1 MAVTCITYL
10 QVDAGALALL
20 DNRQTVKRTS
30 TVSKSAL
37 AITEEHTD
45 LADSVIGQLY
55 RLNSRAAARATLEK
69 PSDHPSE
76 IWSAG
81 MDLGWNGLAIA
92 EEYGGSGFGLAE
104 LAVVLEVQGR
114 ELSPGP
120 FLPTVAAAVVIDRC
134 APDSVR
140 AQLLPGLAGG
150 GAVGAVALSG
160 IVTIGSDLVVAGES
174 PAVLGAP
181 DAHVLVVVTREDVV
195 IVDAKADGVTIT
207 ALDSLD
213 TTRSVGSVA
222 LRGVTVDEDRVLK
235 GAARKARTVFRIL
248 ASAEAV
254 GVSWAALDMA
264 VEYAKVREQFGR
276 TIGTFQA
283 VKHHAA
289 NMLVNA
295 EETTA
300 ATWDAARADDLDS
313 AWFPAAVAASHAIRT
328 QIFNAQY
335 NIQLHGGIAY
345 TWEHDAHLYLRRAR
359 TLAALMQEAGDPLLD
374 VVEGQRSGQAHGATF
389 TLPPEAD
396 AYRSQAREAVAQVQ
410 SLPQDKR
417 RDFLVDSGY
426 LVPHWPKPW
435 GRSADVLEQ
444 LVIEE
449 EFAGIERADMGITG
463 WVALTIAQAGTDD
476 QRERWVEPVLRG
488 QVMWCQL
495 FSEPGAGSDAAAVRT
510 AAKKVDG
517 GWRVTG
523 QKVWTSLA
531 QYCQW
536 GLATVRT
543 DPDAPKH
550 AGVTMMAIDMKAPGV
565 TVNPLRGITGDSHF
579 NEVFF
584 DDVFVPDADVVG
596 DVNRGWLVAR
606 ATLGNERISIGG
618 GSGGAVGFSPDHLV
632 KMLDASPAA
641 ANYVRRAGE
650 CIAETHTLRLL
661 NLRRA
666 SRAIAGAEPG
676 PEGNVTKL
684 LVAEAGQ
691 RITEL
696 GMELAGSAAV
706 TGQAPKLL
714 RSYLGNRA
722 MTIAGGTSEITRNT
736 IAERILGLPR
746 DPLLK

>member
-1 MAVTCITYL
+1 M
-10 QVDAGALALL
+10 
-20 DNRQTVKRTS
+20 
-30 TVSKSAL
+30 SKSAL
-37 AITEEHTD
+37 AITEEHVD
-45 LADSVIGQLY
+45 LADAAIGQLN
-55 RLNSRAAARATLEK
+55 RVNSRAAARSTLQGG
-69 PSDHPSE
+69 SSHPVE
-76 IWSAG
+76 IWSASAG
-81 MDLGWNGLAIA
+81 LGWTGLAIA
-92 EEYGGSGFGLAE
+92 EEHGGSGFGLAE
-104 LAVVLEVQGR
+104 LAVVLEAQGR
-114 ELSPGP
+114 ELCPGP

-134 APDSVR
+134 ASDSLR
-140 AQLLPGLAGG
+140 AQLLPGLADGST
-150 GAVGAVALSG
+150 VGALAVSG
-160 IVTIGSDLVVAGES
+160 NVTVGSDLVVTGES

-181 DAHVLVVVTREDVV
+181 DANLLVVVAGEDVV
-195 IVDAKADGVTIT
+195 VIDPAAEGVTIT
-207 ALDSLD
+207 PLESMDTSRSL
-213 TTRSVGSVA
+213 GSVA
-222 LRGVTVDEDRVLK
+222 LSGVTVTEERLLR
-235 GAARKARTVFRIL
+235 GTARKAHTVFRIL

-254 GVSWAALDMA
+254 GVSWASLEMA

-289 NMLVNA
+289 NMLVDA
-295 EETTA
+295 EVTTA
-300 ATWDAARADDLDS
+300 ATWDAARADDLNS
-313 AWFPAAVAASHAIRT
+313 ASFAAAVAASHAIRT
-328 QIFNAQY
+328 QIFNAET
-335 NIQLHGGIAY
+335 NIQLHGGIGF

-359 TLAALMQEAGDPLLD
+359 TLAALLAEAGDPLLD
-374 VVEGQRSGQAHGATF
+374 VVEAQRSGQARGATF
-389 TLPPEAD
+389 TLPPEAEQF
-396 AYRSQAREAVAQVQ
+396 REQAREAVAALH
-410 SLPQDKR
+410 SLPADHQ

-435 GRSADVLEQ
+435 GRAADVLEQ

-449 EFAGIERADMGITG
+449 EFADVERPDLGITG
-463 WVALTIAQAGTDD
+463 WVTLTIAQAGTDD

-488 QVMWCQL
+488 EVMWCQL

-510 AAKKVDG
+510 SAKKADG

-531 QYCQW
+531 HQCQW

-565 TVNPLRGITGDSHF
+565 TVNPLRGLTGHAHF

-596 DVNRGWLVAR
+596 DVNKGWLVAR

-618 GSGGAVGFSPDHLV
+618 GSGGTTGFTAADLV
-632 KMLDASPAA
+632 KLLDNASPETRAT
-641 ANYVRRAGE
+641 YLRRAGE
-650 CIAETHTLRLL
+650 VIAETHTLRLL
-661 NLRRA
+661 NLRRVT
-666 SRAIAGAEPG
+666 RAIAGSDPG

-684 LVAEAGQ
+684 LVAESGQ
-691 RITEL
+691 RMTEL
-696 GMELAGSAAV
+696 AMELAGSAAV
-706 TGQAPKLL
+706 VGQTPILTLA
-714 RSYLGNRA
+714 YLGNRA

>member
-1 MAVTCITYL
+1 
-10 QVDAGALALL
+10 
-20 DNRQTVKRTS
+20 
-30 TVSKSAL
+30 VSKSAL
-37 AITEEHTD
+37 AITEEHND
-45 LADSVIGQLY
+45 LADAVFGQLD

-69 PSDHPSE
+69 GATHPSE

-81 MDLGWNGLAIA
+81 KDLGWNGLAIA
-92 EEYGGSGFGLAE
+92 EEHGGSGFGLAE
-104 LAVVLEVQGR
+104 LAVVLEAQGR

-140 AQLLPGLAGG
+140 AQLLPGLADGST
-150 GAVGAVALSG
+150 VGALALSG
-160 IVTIGSDLVVAGES
+160 SVTIGSDLVVTGES

-181 DAHVLVVVTREDVV
+181 DADVLVIAAGEDVV
-195 IVDAKADGVTIT
+195 VVDAAADGVTVT

-213 TTRSVGSVA
+213 TTRSIGSVE
-222 LRGVTVDEDRVLK
+222 LRGVAVEEDRVLR

-254 GVSWAALDMA
+254 GVSWAALEMA

-313 AWFPAAVAASHAIRT
+313 AWFAAAVAASHAIRT
-328 QIFNAQY
+328 QVLNAQN
-335 NIQLHGGIAY
+335 NIQLHGGIGY

-359 TLAALMQEAGDPLLD
+359 TLAALMEEGGDPLLD
-374 VVEGQRSGQAHGATF
+374 VVEGQRSGQAHGASF
-389 TLPPEAD
+389 TLPPEAE
-396 AYRSQAREAVAQVQ
+396 AHRNQAREAVASLR
-410 SLPQDKR
+410 SLPADKQ

-435 GRSADVLEQ
+435 GRAADVLEQ

-449 EFAGIERADMGITG
+449 EFGSAGRSEATGDSKPIERPDMGITG

-476 QRERWVEPVLRG
+476 QRERFVEPVLRG

-543 DPDAPKH
+543 DPDAAKH
-550 AGVTMMAIDMKAPGV
+550 AGVTMMVIDMKAPGV

-584 DDVFVPDADVVG
+584 DDVFVPDSDVLG

-618 GSGGAVGFSPDHLV
+618 GSGGAVGFSPDDLV
-632 KMLDASPAA
+632 KLLDASPDA
-641 ANYVRRAGE
+641 ANYVRQAGE
-650 CIAETHTLRLL
+650 SIAETHTLRLL

-696 GMELAGSAAV
+696 GMALSGSATV
-706 TGQAPKLL
+706 VGQAPKLL

>member
-1 MAVTCITYL
+1 
-10 QVDAGALALL
+10 
-20 DNRQTVKRTS
+20 
-30 TVSKSAL
+30 VSKSAL
-37 AITEEHTD
+37 AITDEHQD
-45 LADSVIGQLY
+45 LADAAIGQLT
-55 RLNSRAAARATLEK
+55 RLSSRAAARASLEAG
-69 PSDHPSE
+69 SSHPQDMWKAATE
-76 IWSAG
+76 
-81 MDLGWNGLAIA
+81 LGWLGLAVA
-92 EEYGGSGFGLAE
+92 EDHGGSGFGLAE
-104 LAVVLEVQGR
+104 LAVVLEAQGR
-114 ELSPGP
+114 ELTPGP
-120 FLPTVAAAVVIDRC
+120 FLPTVSAAVVIDRC
-134 APDSVR
+134 ASDALR
-140 AQLLPGLAGG
+140 AQLLPSLCDGS
-150 GAVGAVALSG
+150 AVGALGVSG
-160 IVTIGSDLVVAGES
+160 GVVVGADRDVTGEV

-181 DAHVLVVVTREDVV
+181 DADVLVLIAGDDVV
-195 IVDAKADGVTIT
+195 VVDAKADGVTVT
-207 ALDSLD
+207 ALESLD

-222 LRGVTVDEDRVLK
+222 LRGVTVAEDRVLC
-235 GAARKARTVFRIL
+235 GAARRARTAWRIL

-254 GVSWAALDMA
+254 GVAWASLEMA

-289 NMLVNA
+289 NMLVDA
-295 EETTA
+295 EQTTA
-300 ATWDAARADDLDS
+300 AVWDAARASDLDS
-313 AWFPAAVAASHAIRT
+313 AFFAGAVAASHAIRS
-328 QIFNAQY
+328 QVFNAEN
-335 NIQLHGGIAY
+335 NIQLHGGIGF

-359 TLAALMQEAGDPLLD
+359 TLAALMSEGGDPLLD
-374 VVEGQRSGQAHGATF
+374 VVEGKRSGQAHGAKF
-389 TLPPEAD
+389 TLPPEAEE
-396 AYRSQAREAVAQVQ
+396 YRKQAREAAEKVR
-410 SLPQDKR
+410 SLPEDKR

-435 GRSADVLEQ
+435 GRAADVLEQ

-449 EFAGIERADMGITG
+449 EFADIERPDMGITG
-463 WVALTIAQAGTDD
+463 WVALTIAQAGTEE

-488 QVMWCQL
+488 EVMWCQL
-495 FSEPGAGSDAAAVRT
+495 FSEPNAGSDAAAVRT

-531 QYCQW
+531 QHCQW

-565 TVNPLRGITGDSHF
+565 TVNPLRGLTGDSHF

-584 DDVFVPDADVVG
+584 DDVFVPDSDVVG
-596 DVNRGWLVAR
+596 DVNKGWLVAR

-618 GSGGAVGFSPDHLV
+618 GSGGPTGFDTDDLI
-632 KMLDASPAA
+632 KLLDSVPADLA
-641 ANYVRRAGE
+641 AHHVLRAGE
-650 CIAETHTLRLL
+650 VIAEIHTLRLL

-684 LVAEAGQ
+684 LVAESVQ
-691 RITEL
+691 HLTEL
-696 GMELAGSAAV
+696 GLALAGSSAV
-706 TGQAPKLL
+706 VGGNQRLL
-714 RSYLGNRA
+714 RSYLGGRA

>member
-1 MAVTCITYL
+1 V
-10 QVDAGALALL
+10 G
-20 DNRQTVKRTS
+20 N
-30 TVSKSAL
+30 SAL
-37 AITEEHTD
+37 AITDDHRD
-45 LADSVIGQLY
+45 LADAANGQLK
-55 RLNSRAAARATLEK
+55 RLNSLAAARATLD
-69 PSDHPSE
+69 SDTDGANHPAAL
-76 IWSAG
+76 WSAAA
-81 MDLGWNGLAIA
+81 DVGWQGLAVA
-92 EEYGGSGFGLAE
+92 EEYGGSGFGLSE
-104 LAVVLEVQGR
+104 LAVVLEAQGR
-114 ELSPGP
+114 ELCPGP

-134 APDSVR
+134 APDSVH
-140 AQLLPGLAGG
+140 AQLLPGLADGSV
-150 GAVGAVALSG
+150 VGALGLSG
-160 IVTIGSDLVVAGES
+160 SVTVGSDLVVAGES

-181 DAHVLVVVTREDVV
+181 DAAVLAVMAGDDVVLV
-195 IVDAKADGVTIT
+195 DADADGVTVT
-207 ALDSLD
+207 TLSSLD
-213 TTRSVGSVA
+213 TTRSIGSVA
-222 LRGVTVDEDRVLK
+222 LRNVAVAEERVLR
-235 GAARKARTVFRIL
+235 GAARRARTVFRIL

-254 GVSWAALDMA
+254 GISWATLDMA

-295 EETTA
+295 EQTTA

-313 AWFPAAVAASHAIRT
+313 AWFAGAVAASHAIRT

-335 NIQLHGGIAY
+335 NIQLHGGIGF
-345 TWEHDAHLYLRRAR
+345 TWEHDAHMYLRRAR
-359 TLAALMQEAGDPLLD
+359 TLAAVMADGAEPLID
-374 VVEGQRSGQAHGATF
+374 VVDGQRGGQAHGASF
-389 TLPPEAD
+389 TLPDEAEEYRKPARD
-396 AYRSQAREAVAQVQ
+396 AVTTCK
-410 SLPQDKR
+410 SLPAEQQ

-435 GRSADVLEQ
+435 GRGAGVLEQ

-449 EFAGIERADMGITG
+449 EFENVERADMGITG
-463 WVALTIAQAGTDD
+463 WVTLTIAQAGNDD

-517 GWRVTG
+517 GWRITG

-531 QYCQW
+531 HQCQW

-550 AGVTMMAIDMKAPGV
+550 AGVTMMAIDMASPGV
-565 TVNPLRGITGDSHF
+565 TVNPLRGMTGHAHF

-584 DDVFVPDADVVG
+584 DDVFVPDSDVVG

-618 GSGGAVGFSPDHLV
+618 GSSAPTGFTVDDLI
-632 KMLDASPAA
+632 KLLDSAPADTA
-641 ANYVRRAGE
+641 TSYIRRAGE
-650 CIAETHTLRLL
+650 VIAEGHTLRLL
-661 NLRRA
+661 NLRRVT
-666 SRAIAGAEPG
+666 RAISGAEPG

-684 LVAEAGQ
+684 LLAEQ
-691 RITEL
+691 SQHLTEL
-696 GMELAGSAAV
+696 GMDLAGSAAV
-706 TGQAPKLL
+706 VGLTPQLATT
-714 RSYLGNRA
+714 YLGNRA

>member
-1 MAVTCITYL
+1 
-10 QVDAGALALL
+10 
-20 DNRQTVKRTS
+20 
-30 TVSKSAL
+30 VSKSAL

-45 LADSVIGQLY
+45 LADSVIGQLN

-69 PSDHPSE
+69 GSAPPSE

-81 MDLGWNGLAIA
+81 KDLGWNGLAIA

-140 AQLLPGLAGG
+140 TQLLPGLADGST
-150 GAVGAVALSG
+150 VGALALSG
-160 IVTIGSDLVVAGES
+160 NVTVGSDLVVTGES

-181 DAHVLVVVTREDVV
+181 DADVLVIAAGEDV
-195 IVDAKADGVTIT
+195 ILVDANGDGVTIT
-207 ALDSLD
+207 PLDSLD

-222 LRGVTVDEDRVLK
+222 LRAVTVDQDRVLR

-300 ATWDAARADDLDS
+300 AAWDAARADDLDS
-313 AWFPAAVAASHAIRT
+313 AWFPAAVAAAHAIRT
-328 QIFNAQY
+328 QIFNVQY

-359 TLAALMQEAGDPLLD
+359 TLAALMEEGGDPLLD
-374 VVEGQRSGQAHGATF
+374 IVEGQRTGQAHGATF
-389 TLPPEAD
+389 TLPTEAD
-396 AYRSQAREAVAQVQ
+396 AYRSQAREAVAHLQ
-410 SLPQDKR
+410 SLPEDKQ

-435 GRSADVLEQ
+435 GRAADVLEQ
-444 LVIEE
+444 LVIED
-449 EFAGIERADMGITG
+449 EFTGVERPDMGITG

-565 TVNPLRGITGDSHF
+565 KVNPLRGITGDSHF

-584 DDVFVPDADVVG
+584 DDVFVPDSDVVG

-618 GSGGAVGFSPDHLV
+618 GSGGAFGFSPDHLV

-666 SRAIAGAEPG
+666 TRAIAGAEPG

-696 GMELAGSAAV
+696 GMELSGSAAV
-706 TGQAPKLL
+706 TGLAPKLL

>member
-1 MAVTCITYL
+1 MM
-10 QVDAGALALL
+10 
-20 DNRQTVKRTS
+20 
-30 TVSKSAL
+30 
-37 AITEEHTD
+37 EE
-45 LADSVIGQLY
+45 G
-55 RLNSRAAARATLEK
+55 
-69 PSDHPSE
+69 
-76 IWSAG
+76 
-81 MDLGWNGLAIA
+81 
-92 EEYGGSGFGLAE
+92 
-104 LAVVLEVQGR
+104 
-114 ELSPGP
+114 
-120 FLPTVAAAVVIDRC
+120 
-134 APDSVR
+134 
-140 AQLLPGLAGG
+140 
-150 GAVGAVALSG
+150 
-160 IVTIGSDLVVAGES
+160 
-174 PAVLGAP
+174 
-181 DAHVLVVVTREDVV
+181 
-195 IVDAKADGVTIT
+195 
-207 ALDSLD
+207 
-213 TTRSVGSVA
+213 
-222 LRGVTVDEDRVLK
+222 
-235 GAARKARTVFRIL
+235 
-248 ASAEAV
+248 
-254 GVSWAALDMA
+254 
-264 VEYAKVREQFGR
+264 
-276 TIGTFQA
+276 
-283 VKHHAA
+283 
-289 NMLVNA
+289 
-295 EETTA
+295 
-300 ATWDAARADDLDS
+300 
-313 AWFPAAVAASHAIRT
+313 
-328 QIFNAQY
+328 
-335 NIQLHGGIAY
+335 
-345 TWEHDAHLYLRRAR
+345 
-359 TLAALMQEAGDPLLD
+359 GDPLLD
-374 VVEGQRSGQAHGATF
+374 IVEGQRSGQAHGASF
-389 TLPPEAD
+389 TLPAEAE
-396 AYRSQAREAVAQVQ
+396 AYRSQAREAVAHLQ
-410 SLPQDKR
+410 SLPEDKQ
-417 RDFLVDSGY
+417 RDYLVDSGY

-435 GRSADVLEQ
+435 GRAADVLEQ
-444 LVIEE
+444 LVVEE
-449 EFAGIERADMGITG
+449 EFGSAGRSDGGTARPKGRGTTRGSKPIERPDMGITG

-476 QRERWVEPVLRG
+476 QRVRWVEPVLRG
-488 QVMWCQL
+488 KVMWCQL

-584 DDVFVPDADVVG
+584 DDVFVPDEDVVG
-596 DVNRGWLVAR
+596 DVNKGWLVAR

-618 GSGGAVGFSPDHLV
+618 GSGGAVGFSPDDLI
-632 KMLDASPAA
+632 KLLDASPAA

-696 GMELAGSAAV
+696 GMELSGSAAV

>member
-1 MAVTCITYL
+1 M
-10 QVDAGALALL
+10 
-20 DNRQTVKRTS
+20 
-30 TVSKSAL
+30 SKSAL
-37 AITEEHTD
+37 AITEEHID
-45 LADSVIGQLY
+45 LADSVFGQLN
-55 RLNSRAAARATLEK
+55 RVKSRAAARATLDDG
-69 PSDHPSE
+69 SAHPPE
-76 IWSAG
+76 IWSAAAH
-81 MDLGWNGLAIA
+81 LGWLGLAIA
-92 EEYGGSGFGLAE
+92 EEHGGSGVGLAE
-104 LAVVLEVQGR
+104 LAVVLEAQGH
-114 ELSPGP
+114 ELCPGP
-120 FLPTVAAAVVIDRC
+120 FLPSVAAAVVIDRC

-140 AQLLPGLAGG
+140 AQHLPGLADGSVVG
-150 GAVGAVALSG
+150 ALAVAGSVAVGPDLTVSG
-160 IVTIGSDLVVAGES
+160 EC

-181 DAHVLVVVTREDVV
+181 DAKVLVVVAGDDVV
-195 IVDAKADGVTIT
+195 VVDTSRKESADGVTVT
-207 ALDSLD
+207 ALEAMD
-213 TTRSVGSVA
+213 TSRSVGSVA
-222 LRGVTVDEDRVLK
+222 LRAVPVAEDHVLR

-254 GVSWAALDMA
+254 GVSWATLEMA

-295 EETTA
+295 EETAA

-313 AWFPAAVAASHAIRT
+313 AWFAAAVAASHAIRT
-328 QIFNAQY
+328 QLFNAQN
-335 NIQLHGGIAY
+335 NIQLHGGIGF

-359 TLAALMQEAGDPLLD
+359 TLAALLAEAGDPLLD
-374 VVEGQRSGQAHGATF
+374 IVEAQRSGAAHGATF
-389 TLPPEAD
+389 TSPPEAEQF
-396 AYRSQAREAVAQVQ
+396 REQAREAVAKLR
-410 SLPQDKR
+410 SLPADQQ

-435 GRSADVLEQ
+435 GRAADVLEQ

-449 EFAGIERADMGITG
+449 EFAGVDRPDMGITG
-463 WVALTIAQAGTDD
+463 WVTLTIAQAGTDD

-510 AAKKVDG
+510 SAKKVDG

-531 QYCQW
+531 HLCQW

-565 TVNPLRGITGDSHF
+565 TVNPLRGLTGHAHF

-596 DVNRGWLVAR
+596 DVNKGWLVAR

-618 GSGGAVGFSPDHLV
+618 GSGGATGFTAEDLV
-632 KMLDASPAA
+632 KLLDNAPAESA
-641 ANYVRRAGE
+641 AYFVRRAGE
-650 CIAETHTLRLL
+650 VIAETHTLRLL
-661 NLRRA
+661 NLRRVT
-666 SRAIAGAEPG
+666 RAIAGSDPG

-684 LVAEAGQ
+684 LLAESGQ
-691 RITEL
+691 RMTEL
-696 GMELAGSAAV
+696 AMELAGSAAV
-706 TGQAPKLL
+706 VGQTPTLTQ
-714 RSYLGNRA
+714 SYLGNRA

>member
-1 MAVTCITYL
+1 VT
-10 QVDAGALALL
+10 
-20 DNRQTVKRTS
+20 
-30 TVSKSAL
+30 KSAL
-37 AITEEHTD
+37 AITDEHQA
-45 LADSVIGQLY
+45 LADAAMGQLA
-55 RLNSRAAARATLEK
+55 RLSTRASARATLEGGSSNPVDVWK
-69 PSDHPSE
+69 AATE
-76 IWSAG
+76 
-81 MDLGWNGLAIA
+81 LGWLGLAIA
-92 EEYGGSGFGLAE
+92 EEHGGSGFGLSE
-104 LAVVLEVQGR
+104 LAIVLEAQGR

-120 FLPTVAAAVVIDRC
+120 FLPTVAASVMIDRC
-134 APDSVR
+134 APDPVR
-140 AQLLPGLAGG
+140 AQLLPGLVDGTK
-150 GAVGAVALSG
+150 VGALGLSG
-160 IVTIGSDLVVAGES
+160 SVIVGPDLVVTGES

-181 DAHVLVVVTREDVV
+181 DADILVLIAGDDVVV
-195 IVDAKADGVTIT
+195 VDASAEGATVNP
-207 ALDSLD
+207 LESLD
-213 TTRSVGSVA
+213 TSRSVGSVA
-222 LRGVTVDEDRVLK
+222 LNGVTVAEDRVLR
-235 GAARKARTVFRIL
+235 GAARRARTVFRIL

-254 GVSWAALDMA
+254 GVTWAALEMA

-289 NMLVNA
+289 NMLVDA
-295 EETTA
+295 EQTTA

-313 AWFPAAVAASHAIRT
+313 AWFAAAVAASHAIRA
-328 QIFNAQY
+328 QVFNAEN
-335 NIQLHGGIAY
+335 NIQLHGGIGF

-359 TLAALMQEAGDPLLD
+359 TLAAVMGDGADPLLD
-374 VVEGQRSGQAHGATF
+374 IVEAARSSQAHGASF
-389 TLPPEAD
+389 TLPTEAD
-396 AYRSQAREAVAQVQ
+396 EYRRQAREALDTVRGL
-410 SLPQDKR
+410 SEDKQ

-435 GRSADVLEQ
+435 GRAADVLEQ

-449 EFAGIERADMGITG
+449 EFADVKRADMGITG

-517 GWRVTG
+517 GWKVTG

-531 QYCQW
+531 QHCQW

-565 TVNPLRGITGDSHF
+565 KVNPLRGLTGDAHF

-584 DDVFVPDADVVG
+584 DDVFVPDEDVVG
-596 DVNRGWLVAR
+596 DVNKGWLVAR

-618 GSGGAVGFSPDHLV
+618 GSGGTVGFDVDDLV
-632 KMLDASPAA
+632 KLLDSVPADIA
-641 ANYVRRAGE
+641 AHHVRRAGE
-650 CIAETHTLRLL
+650 VIAEMHTLRLL

-684 LVAEAGQ
+684 LVAESGQ
-691 RITEL
+691 HLTEL
-696 GMELAGSAAV
+696 GIALAGSAAV
-706 TGQAPKLL
+706 VGANQKLI
-714 RSYLGNRA
+714 RSYLGGRA

>member
-1 MAVTCITYL
+1 MRVN
-10 QVDAGALALL
+10 LL
-20 DNRQTVKRTS
+20 LTPVNGKRTS
-30 TVSKSAL
+30 NVSKSAL
-37 AITEEHTD
+37 AITDEHSD
-45 LADSVIGQLY
+45 LADAAIGQLA
-55 RLNSRAAARATLEK
+55 RLSTRAAARATLEGG
-69 PSDHPSE
+69 SAHPDNVWQAAAE
-76 IWSAG
+76 
-81 MDLGWNGLAIA
+81 LGWLGLAIS
-92 EEYGGSGFGLAE
+92 EQYGGSGFGLAE
-104 LAVVLEVQGR
+104 LAVVLEAQGR

-120 FLPTVAAAVVIDRC
+120 FLPTVAASLVIDRC
-134 APDSVR
+134 ASDSLG
-140 AQLLPGLAGG
+140 AQLLPGLADGTT
-150 GAVGAVALSG
+150 VGALGLSG
-160 IVTIGSDLVVAGES
+160 SLVVGSDLDVTGEVT
-174 PAVLGAP
+174 AVLGAP
-181 DAHVLVVVTREDVV
+181 DVDILVLIAGDDVVV
-195 IVDAKADGVTIT
+195 IDAATDGVTIT
-207 ALDSLD
+207 ALEPLD
-213 TTRSVGSVA
+213 TSRSVGAVA
-222 LRGVTVDEDRVLK
+222 LRGVTVTEDRVLR
-235 GAARKARTVFRIL
+235 GAARRARTVFRIL

-254 GVSWAALDMA
+254 GVAWTSLEMA

-289 NMLVNA
+289 NMLVDA
-295 EETTA
+295 EQTTA
-300 ATWDAARADDLDS
+300 AVWDAARAEDLDS
-313 AWFPAAVAASHAIRT
+313 AWFPAAVAASHAIRA
-328 QIFNAQY
+328 QVFNSQN
-335 NIQLHGGIAY
+335 NIQLHGGIGF

-359 TLAALMQEAGDPLLD
+359 TLAALIGDGADPLLD
-374 VVEGQRSGQAHGATF
+374 VVEGRRSGQAHGASF
-389 TLPPEAD
+389 TLPDEAD
-396 AYRSQAREAVAQVQ
+396 EYRRQAAEAVAQVR
-410 SLPQDKR
+410 SLPTDKQ

-435 GRSADVLEQ
+435 GRAANVLEQ

-449 EFAGIERADMGITG
+449 EFADVERADMGITG

-531 QYCQW
+531 QHCQW

-543 DPDAPKH
+543 DPDAAKH
-550 AGVTMMAIDMKAPGV
+550 AGVSMMAIDMKAEGV
-565 TVNPLRGITGDSHF
+565 KVNPLRGLTGDAHF

-584 DDVFVPDADVVG
+584 DDVFVPDEDVVG
-596 DVNRGWLVAR
+596 DVNKGWLVAR
-606 ATLGNERISIGG
+606 ATLGNERVSIGG
-618 GSGGAVGFSPDHLV
+618 GSGGQVGFDADDLV
-632 KMLDASPAA
+632 KLLDSAPSDVAA
-641 ANYVRRAGE
+641 QHVRRAGE
-650 CIAETHTLRLL
+650 VIAELHTLRLL

-684 LVAEAGQ
+684 LVAESGQ
-691 RITEL
+691 HLTEL
-696 GMELAGSAAV
+696 GIALAGTAAV
-706 TGQAPKLL
+706 VGANKKLI
-714 RSYLGNRA
+714 RTYMGSRA

>member
-1 MAVTCITYL
+1 MRVNFHLTP
-10 QVDAGALALL
+10 VNG
-20 DNRQTVKRTS
+20 KRTS

-37 AITEEHTD
+37 AITDEHQD
-45 LADSVIGQLY
+45 LADAAIGQLT
-55 RLNSRAAARATLEK
+55 RLSTRAGARATLEGGSSNPPEVWK
-69 PSDHPSE
+69 AAAE
-76 IWSAG
+76 
-81 MDLGWNGLAIA
+81 LGWLGLAIA
-92 EEYGGSGFGLAE
+92 EEHGGSGFGLSE
-104 LAVVLEVQGR
+104 LAIVLEAQGR
-114 ELSPGP
+114 ELTPGP
-120 FLPTVAAAVVIDRC
+120 FLPTVAASVVIDRC
-134 APDSVR
+134 ADSLR
-140 AQLLPGLAGG
+140 AELLPGLADGTT
-150 GAVGAVALSG
+150 VGALGLSG
-160 IVTIGSDLVVAGES
+160 SVVVGSDLVVTGES

-181 DAHVLVVVTREDVV
+181 DADVLVLIAGDDVV
-195 IVDAKADGVTIT
+195 VVDASADGVTISP
-207 ALDSLD
+207 LESLD
-213 TTRSVGSVA
+213 TSRSVGSVA
-222 LRGVTVDEDRVLK
+222 LDGVTVTEERLLR
-235 GAARKARTVFRIL
+235 GAARRARTVFRIL

-254 GVSWAALDMA
+254 GVNWAALEMA

-289 NMLVNA
+289 NMLVDA
-295 EETTA
+295 EQTTA

-313 AWFPAAVAASHAIRT
+313 AWFAAAVAASHAIRA
-328 QIFNAQY
+328 QVFNAEN
-335 NIQLHGGIAY
+335 NIQLHGGIGF

-359 TLAALMQEAGDPLLD
+359 TLAALMGDGADPRLD
-374 VVEGQRSGQAHGATF
+374 VVEAQRSGQAHGASF
-389 TLPPEAD
+389 TLPSEAD
-396 AYRSQAREAVAQVQ
+396 EHRRQAREALEKVRA
-410 SLPQDKR
+410 LPEDKQ

-435 GRSADVLEQ
+435 GRAADVLEQ

-449 EFAGIERADMGITG
+449 EFADVKRADMGITG

-517 GWRVTG
+517 GWKVTG

-531 QYCQW
+531 QHCQW

-565 TVNPLRGITGDSHF
+565 KVNPLRGLTGDAHF

-584 DDVFVPDADVVG
+584 DDVFVPDEDVVG
-596 DVNRGWLVAR
+596 DVNKGWLVAR

-618 GSGGAVGFSPDHLV
+618 GSGGTVGFDVDDLV
-632 KMLDASPAA
+632 KLLDSVPADVA
-641 ANYVRRAGE
+641 AHHVLRAGE
-650 CIAETHTLRLL
+650 VIAEMHTLRLL

-684 LVAEAGQ
+684 LVAESGQ
-691 RITEL
+691 HLTEL
-696 GMELAGSAAV
+696 GIALAGSTAV
-706 TGQAPKLL
+706 VGQNQKLI
-714 RSYLGNRA
+714 RSYLGGRA
-722 MTIAGGTSEITRNT
+722 MT

>member
-1 MAVTCITYL
+1 M
-10 QVDAGALALL
+10 
-20 DNRQTVKRTS
+20 
-30 TVSKSAL
+30 SKSAL
-37 AITEEHTD
+37 AITDEHQD
-45 LADSVIGQLY
+45 LADAATGQLT
-55 RLNSRAAARATLEK
+55 RLSTKAGARATLEGG
-69 PSDHPSE
+69 SSHPADV
-76 IWSAG
+76 WKAAAQ
-81 MDLGWNGLAIA
+81 LGWLGLAIA
-92 EEYGGSGFGLAE
+92 EEHGGSGFGLSE
-104 LAVVLEVQGR
+104 LAIVLEAQGR
-114 ELSPGP
+114 ELTPGP
-120 FLPTVAAAVVIDRC
+120 FLPTVAASVVIDRC
-134 APDSVR
+134 ADTLRS
-140 AQLLPGLAGG
+140 QLLPGLVDGTTVGALGLAGG
-150 GAVGAVALSG
+150 
-160 IVTIGSDLVVAGES
+160 VTVGSDLVVTGEC

-181 DAHVLVVVTREDVV
+181 DADVLVLIAGDDVV
-195 IVDAKADGVTIT
+195 VVDASADGVTVN

-213 TTRSVGSVA
+213 TSRSVGTVA
-222 LRGVTVDEDRVLK
+222 LDGVAVTEDTVLR
-235 GAARKARTVFRIL
+235 GAARRARTVFRIL

-254 GVSWAALDMA
+254 GVSWAALEMA

-289 NMLVNA
+289 NMLVDA
-295 EETTA
+295 EQTTA

-313 AWFPAAVAASHAIRT
+313 AWFPAAVAASHAIRA
-328 QIFNAQY
+328 QVFNAEN
-335 NIQLHGGIAY
+335 NIQLHGGIGF

-359 TLAALMQEAGDPLLD
+359 TLAALMGDGADPLLD
-374 VVEGQRSGQAHGATF
+374 VVEAQRSGQAHGASF
-389 TLPPEAD
+389 TLPSEAD
-396 AYRSQAREAVAQVQ
+396 EYRRQAKEA
-410 SLPQDKR
+410 LDKVR
-417 RDFLVDSGY
+417 ALSEDKQRDFLVDSGY

-435 GRSADVLEQ
+435 GRAADVLEQ

-449 EFAGIERADMGITG
+449 EFADVKRADMGITG

-517 GWRVTG
+517 GWKVTG

-531 QYCQW
+531 QHCQW

-565 TVNPLRGITGDSHF
+565 KVNPLRGLTGDAHF

-584 DDVFVPDADVVG
+584 DDVFVPDEDVVG
-596 DVNRGWLVAR
+596 DVNKGWLVAR

-618 GSGGAVGFSPDHLV
+618 GSGGTVGFDVDDLV
-632 KMLDASPAA
+632 KLLDSVPADVAAHHML
-641 ANYVRRAGE
+641 RAGE
-650 CIAETHTLRLL
+650 VIAEMHTLRLL

-684 LVAEAGQ
+684 LVAESGQ
-691 RITEL
+691 HLTEL
-696 GMELAGSAAV
+696 GIALAGSAAV
-706 TGQAPKLL
+706 VGQNEKLI
-714 RSYLGNRA
+714 RSYLGGRA

>member
-1 MAVTCITYL
+1 M
-10 QVDAGALALL
+10 G
-20 DNRQTVKRTS
+20 N
-30 TVSKSAL
+30 SAL
-37 AITEEHTD
+37 AITDEHRA
-45 LADSVIGQLY
+45 LADSAFGQLR
-55 RLNSRAAARATLEK
+55 RLNSLAAARATLDQQ
-69 PSDHPSE
+69 SGGTHPAE
-76 IWSAG
+76 FWSAAAQ
-81 MDLGWNGLAIA
+81 LGWQGLAIA
-92 EEYGGSGFGLAE
+92 EEYGGSGFGLSE
-104 LAVVLEVQGR
+104 LAVVLEAQGH

-120 FLPTVAAAVVIDRC
+120 FLPTAAAAVVIDRC
-134 APDSVR
+134 GTDSIR
-140 AQLLPGLAGG
+140 AQVLPGLSDGS
-150 GAVGAVALSG
+150 AVGALGLSG
-160 IVTIGSDLVVAGES
+160 RITVGSDLVATGES

-181 DAHVLVVVTREDVV
+181 DAGVLVLIAGDDVV
-195 IVDAKADGVTIT
+195 VVDSGAEGVTVT
-207 ALDSLD
+207 ALAPLD
-213 TTRSVGSVA
+213 TTRSIGSVA
-222 LRGVTVDEDRVLK
+222 LRDVALSEDRVLR
-235 GAARKARTVFRIL
+235 GAARRARTVFRIL

-254 GVSWAALDMA
+254 GISWAAMDMS

-295 EETTA
+295 EQTTA
-300 ATWDAARADDLDS
+300 ATWDAARADELDS

-328 QIFNAQY
+328 QIFNAQL
-335 NIQLHGGIAY
+335 NIQLHGGIGY

-359 TLAALMQEAGDPLLD
+359 TLAAIMGEGADPLVD
-374 VVEGQRSGQAHGATF
+374 VVDGQRSGQAHGASF
-389 TLPPEAD
+389 TLPDEAEEYRTAARD
-396 AYRSQAREAVAQVQ
+396 AVTTLR
-410 SLPQDKR
+410 SLPTDQQ

-426 LVPHWPKPW
+426 LVPHWPEPW
-435 GRSADVLEQ
+435 GKAAGVLEQ

-449 EFAGIERADMGITG
+449 EFESVARPDMGITG
-463 WVALTIAQAGTDD
+463 WVTLTIAQAGNDD
-476 QRERWVEPVLRG
+476 QRARWVEPVLRG

-510 AAKKVDG
+510 SAKKVDG

-531 QYCQW
+531 HQCQW

-543 DPDAPKH
+543 DPDAAKH
-550 AGVTMMAIDMKAPGV
+550 AGVTMVAIDMKGPGV
-565 TVNPLRGITGDSHF
+565 TVNPLRGITGHAHF

-584 DDVFVPDADVVG
+584 DDVFVPDGDVVG

-618 GSGGAVGFSPDHLV
+618 GSGAPTGFTADDLI
-632 KMLDASPAA
+632 KLLDSAPAETAA
-641 ANYVRRAGE
+641 AHVRQAGE
-650 CIAETHTLRLL
+650 VIAEGHTLRLL
-661 NLRRA
+661 NLRRVT
-666 SRAIAGAEPG
+666 RAIAGAEPG

-684 LVAEAGQ
+684 LVAEQCQ
-691 RITEL
+691 RLTEL

-706 TGQAPKLL
+706 VGHAQQVAQA
-714 RSYLGNRA
+714 YLGNRA

>member
-1 MAVTCITYL
+1 M
-10 QVDAGALALL
+10 
-20 DNRQTVKRTS
+20 
-30 TVSKSAL
+30 
-37 AITEEHTD
+37 
-45 LADSVIGQLY
+45 
-55 RLNSRAAARATLEK
+55 
-69 PSDHPSE
+69 
-76 IWSAG
+76 WS
-81 MDLGWNGLAIA
+81 
-92 EEYGGSGFGLAE
+92 
-104 LAVVLEVQGR
+104 
-114 ELSPGP
+114 
-120 FLPTVAAAVVIDRC
+120 
-134 APDSVR
+134 
-140 AQLLPGLAGG
+140 
-150 GAVGAVALSG
+150 
-160 IVTIGSDLVVAGES
+160 
-174 PAVLGAP
+174 
-181 DAHVLVVVTREDVV
+181 
-195 IVDAKADGVTIT
+195 IVDATTEGVTVN
-207 ALDSLD
+207 ALESLD
-213 TTRSVGSVA
+213 TTRTVGSVA
-222 LRGVTVDEDRVLK
+222 LRGVTVTEDRVLR
-235 GAARKARTVFRIL
+235 GAARRARTVFRVL

-254 GVSWAALDMA
+254 GVSWACLEMA

-289 NMLVNA
+289 NMLVDA
-295 EETTA
+295 EQTTA
-300 ATWDAARADDLDS
+300 ATWDAARAEDLDS
-313 AWFPAAVAASHAIRT
+313 AWFAAAVAASHAIRA
-328 QIFNAQY
+328 QVFNAQN
-335 NIQLHGGIAY
+335 NIQLHGGIGF

-359 TLAALMQEAGDPLLD
+359 TLAALMGDGADPLLD
-374 VVEGQRSGQAHGATF
+374 VVEGQRSGQAHGASF

-396 AYRSQAREAVAQVQ
+396 EHRRQAGEAVSKVG
-410 SLPQDKR
+410 SLPNEQK

-435 GRSADVLEQ
+435 GRAADVLEQ

-449 EFAGIERADMGITG
+449 EFADVERPDMGITG

-517 GWRVTG
+517 GWRITG

-531 QYCQW
+531 QHCQW

-565 TVNPLRGITGDSHF
+565 TVNPLRGITGDAHF

-584 DDVFVPDADVVG
+584 DDVFVPDEDVVG
-596 DVNRGWLVAR
+596 DVNKGWLVAR

-618 GSGGAVGFSPDHLV
+618 GSGGQTGFDVDDLV
-632 KMLDASPAA
+632 KLLDSVPADVA
-641 ANYVRRAGE
+641 ANHVRRAGE
-650 CIAETHTLRLL
+650 VIAEIHTLRLL

-684 LVAEAGQ
+684 LVAESGQ
-691 RITEL
+691 HLTEL
-696 GMELAGSAAV
+696 GLALAGSSAV
-706 TGQAPKLL
+706 VGANQKLI
-714 RSYLGNRA
+714 RSYMGSRA

>member
-1 MAVTCITYL
+1 
-10 QVDAGALALL
+10 
-20 DNRQTVKRTS
+20 
-30 TVSKSAL
+30 VSKSAL
-37 AITEEHTD
+37 AITDEHRD
-45 LADSVIGQLY
+45 LAESASGLLD
-55 RLNSRAAARATLEK
+55 RLQALAAARATLDEG
-69 PSDHPSE
+69 SAHPPE
-76 IWSAG
+76 LWTAHA
-81 MDLGWNGLAIA
+81 DLGLIGLALA
-92 EEYGGSGFGLAE
+92 EDHGGSGFGLAE
-104 LAVVLEVQGR
+104 LAVVLEAQGR
-114 ELSPGP
+114 RVCPGP
-120 FLPTVAAAVVIDRC
+120 FLPTVAAAVAIDRC
-134 APDSVR
+134 APESLRV
-140 AQLLPGLAGG
+140 QLLPGLADGT
-150 GAVGAVALSG
+150 AVAALGLSG
-160 IVTIGSDLVVAGES
+160 TVAADSDGTADGES

-181 DAHVLVVVTREDVV
+181 DADVLVLIAGDDVLV
-195 IVDAKADGVTIT
+195 IDADTDGVTVT
-207 ALDSLD
+207 RLAGLD
-213 TTRSVGSVA
+213 TTRSIGSVA
-222 LRGVTVDEDRVLK
+222 LRGVRLPGDRVLR
-235 GAARKARTVFRIL
+235 GAARRARTVFRIL
-248 ASAEAV
+248 AAAEAV
-254 GVSWAALDMA
+254 GISWACLEMA

-289 NMLVNA
+289 NMLVDA
-295 EETTA
+295 EQTTA

-313 AWFPAAVAASHAIRT
+313 AWFPAAVAASHAIRA
-328 QIFNAQY
+328 QVFNAQN
-335 NIQLHGGIAY
+335 NIQLHGGIGY

-359 TLAALMQEAGDPLLD
+359 TLAALLSDDDPLVD
-374 VVEGQRSGQAHGATF
+374 VVEAQRSGQARGATF
-389 TLPPEAD
+389 RLPEEAD
-396 AYRSQAREAVAQVQ
+396 EYRQAARSAVADLRA
-410 SLPQDKR
+410 LPEGRQ

-435 GRSADVLEQ
+435 GRDAGTLEQ

-449 EFAGIERADMGITG
+449 EFRDVRVPDMGITG
-463 WVALTIAQAGTDD
+463 WVTLTISQAGTDD
-476 QRERWVEPVLRG
+476 QRARWVEPVLRG
-488 QVMWCQL
+488 QTMWCQL

-510 AAKKVDG
+510 AAKRVDG

-531 QYCQW
+531 HLCQW

-550 AGVTMMAIDMKAPGV
+550 AGVTMMAIDMKAEGV

-618 GSGGAVGFSPDHLV
+618 GSGAPTGFGADDLV
-632 KMLDASPAA
+632 ALLDSAPADVAA
-641 ANYVRRAGE
+641 ARARRAGE
-650 CIAETHTLRLL
+650 VIAAGHTLRLL

-684 LVAEAGQ
+684 LVAEHSQ
-691 RITEL
+691 WLTEL
-696 GMELAGSAAV
+696 GAELAGTAAV
-706 TGQAPKLL
+706 TGATPALTNG
-714 RSYLGNRA
+714 YLGNRA

-746 DPLLK
+746 DPLIK

>member
-1 MAVTCITYL
+1 MGISLGTT
-10 QVDAGALALL
+10 
-20 DNRQTVKRTS
+20 
-30 TVSKSAL
+30 AL
-37 AITEEHTD
+37 AITDEHRA
-45 LADSVIGQLY
+45 LADSATGQLR
-55 RLNSRAAARATLEK
+55 RLNSRAAARATLD
-69 PSDHPSE
+69 PDSGGSTHPAD
-76 IWSAG
+76 IWSAAVE
-81 MDLGWNGLAIA
+81 LGWHGLAVA
-92 EEYGGSGFGLAE
+92 EEYGGSGFGLSE
-104 LAVVLEVQGR
+104 LAVVLEAQGR
-114 ELSPGP
+114 ELCPGP

-134 APDSVR
+134 AADSVR
-140 AQLLPGLAGG
+140 AQLLPGLSDGTT
-150 GAVGAVALSG
+150 VGALGLSG
-160 IVTIGSDLVVAGES
+160 SIVVGSDLVVTGES

-181 DAHVLVVVTREDVV
+181 DAAVLVLAAGDDIIV
-195 IVDAKADGVTIT
+195 VDADAEGVAVT
-207 ALDSLD
+207 ALSPMD
-213 TTRSVGSVA
+213 TTRSIGSVA
-222 LRGVTVDEDRVLK
+222 LRNVALSEARVLR
-235 GAARKARTVFRIL
+235 GAARRARTVLRIL

-254 GVSWAALDMA
+254 GISWAALDMA

-295 EETTA
+295 EQTTA

-328 QIFNAQY
+328 QIFNGEY
-335 NIQLHGGIAY
+335 NIQLHGGIGY
-345 TWEHDAHLYLRRAR
+345 TWEHDAHMYLRRAR
-359 TLAALMQEAGDPLLD
+359 TLAAIMGDGADPLID
-374 VVEGQRSGQAHGATF
+374 VVDGQRSGQAHGASF
-389 TLPPEAD
+389 TLPEEAEEFRTAARD
-396 AYRSQAREAVAQVQ
+396 AVTTLR
-410 SLPQDKR
+410 SLPKEQQ

-426 LVPHWPKPW
+426 LVPHWPTPY
-435 GRSADVLEQ
+435 GRAAAVLEQ

-449 EFAGIERADMGITG
+449 EFSGVDRPDMGITG
-463 WVALTIAQAGTDD
+463 WVTLTIAQAGNDD
-476 QRERWVEPVLRG
+476 QRDRWVEPVLRG

-510 AAKKVDG
+510 SAKKVDG

-531 QYCQW
+531 HQCQW

-565 TVNPLRGITGDSHF
+565 TVNPLRGITGHAHF

-584 DDVFVPDADVVG
+584 DDVFVPDGDVVG

-618 GSGGAVGFSPDHLV
+618 GSGAPTGFTADDLI
-632 KMLDASPAA
+632 KLLDSAPAETA
-641 ANYVRRAGE
+641 ATRVRQAGE
-650 CIAETHTLRLL
+650 VIAEGHTLRLL
-661 NLRRA
+661 NLRRVT
-666 SRAIAGAEPG
+666 RAIAGAEPG

-684 LVAEAGQ
+684 LVAEQCQ
-691 RITEL
+691 RLTEL

-706 TGQAPKLL
+706 VGQAQQVAQA
-714 RSYLGNRA
+714 YLGNRA

>member
-1 MAVTCITYL
+1 
-10 QVDAGALALL
+10 
-20 DNRQTVKRTS
+20 
-30 TVSKSAL
+30 VSKSAL
-37 AITEEHTD
+37 AITEEHND
-45 LADSVIGQLY
+45 LADAAIGQLT
-55 RLNSRAAARATLEK
+55 RLNSRAAARATLEAG
-69 PSDHPSE
+69 SVHPTD

-81 MDLGWNGLAIA
+81 GELGWNGLAIS
-92 EEYGGSGFGLAE
+92 EEHGGSGFGLSE
-104 LAVVLEVQGR
+104 LAVVLEAQGR
-114 ELSPGP
+114 ELCPGP
-120 FLPTVAAAVVIDRC
+120 FLPSVAAAVVIDRC

-140 AQLLPGLAGG
+140 AQVLPGLADGST
-150 GAVGAVALSG
+150 VGALALSG
-160 IVTIGSDLVVAGES
+160 GIRIGSDLVVTGES

-181 DAHVLVVVTREDVV
+181 DADVLVLTAGEDVV
-195 IVDAKADGVTIT
+195 IVDADTEGVTVT
-207 ALDSLD
+207 ALNSLD

-222 LRGVTVDEDRVLK
+222 LRDVTVAEDRVLH

-254 GVSWAALDMA
+254 GVSWASLEMA

-313 AWFPAAVAASHAIRT
+313 AWFAGAVAASHAIRT

-335 NIQLHGGIAY
+335 NIQLHGGIGF

-359 TLAALMQEAGDPLLD
+359 TLAALMQEGADPLLD
-374 VVEGQRSGQAHGATF
+374 IVEAQRSGQAHGASF
-389 TLPPEAD
+389 TLPPEAEE
-396 AYRSQAREAVAQVQ
+396 YRSQAREAVAKLR
-410 SLPQDKR
+410 SLPAEQQR
-417 RDFLVDSGY
+417 GYLVDSGY

-435 GRSADVLEQ
+435 GRAADVLEQ

-449 EFAGIERADMGITG
+449 EFGSAGRSEATGDSKPVERPDMGITG
-463 WVALTIAQAGTDD
+463 WVTLTISQAGTDD

-488 QVMWCQL
+488 EVMWCQL
-495 FSEPGAGSDAAAVRT
+495 FSEPGAGSDAAAVRM

-531 QYCQW
+531 QLCQW

-565 TVNPLRGITGDSHF
+565 TVNPLRGIGGEAHF

-584 DDVFVPDADVVG
+584 DDVFVPDSDVVG
-596 DVNRGWLVAR
+596 DVNKGWLVAR

-618 GSGGAVGFSPDHLV
+618 GSGGPVGFGPDDLI
-632 KMLDASPAA
+632 KLLDSGPAETA
-641 ANYVRRAGE
+641 AQYVRRAGE
-650 CIAETHTLRLL
+650 VLAEGHTIRLL
-661 NLRRA
+661 NLRRV
-666 SRAIAGAEPG
+666 SRAIAGSEPG

-706 TGQAPKLL
+706 VGQTPKLT
-714 RSYLGNRA
+714 RAYLGNRA